1 MIPSIGDF
9 VAIAGLCGK
18 AYQAL
23 SSAKGSKAEYRSLLN
38 TLKSL
43 SQAML
48 QAEAMCMEFVTSS
61 YESAPKDKHRLERLE
76 DVAHLI
82 STEREG
88 CALAITDFLKEN
100 AAYTKAF
107 AEEKVNVL
115 RQGTRK
121 LMWPVAS
128 RQSAEVFERRI
139 NGHFQALQLHLL
151 NFYQ

>member
-1 MIPSIGDF
+1 MIPAIGDF
-9 VAIAGLCGK
+9 IAIAGLAGK

-23 SSAKGSKAEYRSLLN
+23 SSGKGSKAEYRSLLA

-48 QAEAMCMEFVTSS
+48 QAEAMCMDFVTSS
-61 YESAPKDKHRLERLE
+61 YDSLPKDKLRLERLE
-76 DVAHLI
+76 EAASLI

-115 RQGTRK
+115 KQGTRK
-121 LMWPVAS
+121 LMWVAN
-128 RQSAEVFERRI
+128 RPSAEVFERRI